1 MVSLSMSIWEYTVLL
16 LLRPLLAVTFVLFLI
31 SLGKTVIDYY
41 SSFFLSLNFSLH
53 HLVDRWVEKSSH
65 VWCGGVY
72 RLVCGVETG
81 AGARASGARGFR
93 PQEESCSSEA
103 PNWSLFQNLQHPS
116 RPKITFHL
124 VTSLSDPFFL
134 YKKNDFFD
142 NFLIMGCFYLCWSC
156 VINKFQ

>member
-1 MVSLSMSIWEYTVLL
+1 MSSSLSFWEYTVLL
-16 LLRPLLAVTFVLFLI
+16 LLRPLFAVAFVLFLI

-103 PNWSLFQNLQHPS
+103 PNWSLLQNLRHPS
-116 RPKITFHL
+116 CQKLTLHFI
-124 VTSLSDPFFL
+124 TSLSL
-134 YKKNDFFD
+134 
-142 NFLIMGCFYLCWSC
+142 LLL
-156 VINKFQ
+156 